1 MSNVYFQVNTHWK
14 PTSERGTI
22 FSTVR
27 SHYGAGKY
35 FTRLCMDIMFSV
47 LKVLS
52 VAIQTRN
59 RAAIQGAIEVS
70 KVQVEGYYQ
79 MALGLAQAEV
89 QLPVMVEPAPN
100 TPGGTLPAK
109 VDDLGGISPVDDS
122 QVEFEE
128 FEPFVMDD

>member
-1 MSNVYFQVNTHWK
+1 MSDIYFKVKTQWK
-14 PTSERGTI
+14 LTSERGVI
-22 FSTVR
+22 VKTVR
-27 SHYGAGKY
+27 NHYGPGPS

-100 TPGGTLPAK
+100 TPDGPLPAE
-109 VDDLGGISPVDDS
+109 VDDLGGISPVDES

>member
-1 MSNVYFQVNTHWK
+1 MSDIYFKVKTQWK
-14 PTSERGTI
+14 LTSERGVI
-22 FSTVR
+22 VKTVR
-27 SHYGAGKY
+27 NHYGPGPS

-47 LKVLS
+47 LKVLA

-109 VDDLGGISPVDDS
+109 VDDLGGISPVDES